1 MTEAKHE
8 KILGINEQSGHAID
22 TRGTQVFGQKKQS
35 TSPRTSTGKDDFF
48 LKGAQALAGC
58 ELGTAAEQR

>member
-1 MTEAKHE
+1 MSSQVMQS
-8 KILGINEQSGHAID
+8 ILVAPKYLG
-22 TRGTQVFGQKKQS
+22 KKQS